1 MNLAKKGRHVNGI
14 LLLDKPDGITSN
26 AALQRARLLFQAR
39 KAGHTGS
46 LDPLATGML
55 PLCFGSAT
63 KVCGTLLASDKEYQ
77 VTARLGVRTDTGDR
91 LGQTLVKLRVTDG
104 QRREIEQTLKG
115 FIGESDQT
123 PPMFSA
129 AKYRG
134 QPLYKLARSGV
145 EVERSPK
152 KVTIHEIIYQGV
164 DDDLVHF
171 SMLCSKGTYVRTLV
185 DEFGEKLGC
194 SACVE
199 TLRRTYVRPFRDNP
213 MYSLDD
219 VREAQEKG
227 LMQELLLPMD
237 SAFGD
242 HPEVVIDVRDP
253 TKLTSGRIYP
263 VIGRHEHQ
271 GQVRVYSQD
280 RFFIGIGQGRAGGRV
295 EIQKTILPSLV
306 QSGHVR

>member
-1 MNLAKKGRHVNGI
+1 MSLAKKGRHVNGI
-14 LLLDKPDGITSN
+14 LLLDKPEGITSN
-26 AALQRARLLFQAR
+26 AALQKARHLFQAR

-91 LGQTLVKLRVTDG
+91 LGQTIAGLQVTDG
-104 QRREIEQTLKG
+104 QRSEIEQTLKG
-115 FIGESDQT
+115 FIGENDQT

-152 KVTIHEIIYQGV
+152 KVTIHEIACQGV
-164 DDDLVHF
+164 DGDLVHF

-194 SACVE
+194 GACVE
-199 TLRRTYVRPFRDNP
+199 SLRRTYVRPFRDKP
-213 MYSLDD
+213 MYSLDE
-219 VREAQEKG
+219 VREAQEKD
-227 LMQELLLPMD
+227 LLQELLLPVD
-237 SAFGD
+237 RALED
-242 HPEVVIDVRDP
+242 HPEVIVDTRDP
-253 TKLTSGRIYP
+253 GKLASGRVYP

-271 GQVRVYSQD
+271 GPVRVYSQD
-280 RFFIGIGQGRAGGRV
+280 RFFIGIGEGRAGGRV
-295 EIQKTILPSLV
+295 QIQKTIRIPQAS
-306 QSGHVR
+306 

>member
-1 MNLAKKGRHVNGI
+1 MSLAKRGKHVNGI
-14 LLLDKPDGITSN
+14 LLLDKPEGITSN
-26 AALQRARLLFQAR
+26 AALQKARHLFQAR

-91 LGQTLVKLRVTDG
+91 LGRILAELPATAE
-104 QRREIEQTLKG
+104 QRSAIEPTLKG
-115 FIGESDQT
+115 FIGEGEQT

-145 EVERSPK
+145 EVERNPK
-152 KVTIHEIIYQGV
+152 KVRIHEIIYQGAE
-164 DDDLVHF
+164 DDLVHF

-194 SACVE
+194 GACVE
-199 TLRRTYVRPFRDNP
+199 AMRRNYVSPFQGNP
-213 MYSLDD
+213 MYSLDE
-219 VREAQEKG
+219 VREAEEKG
-227 LMQELLLPMD
+227 LLPGLLLPVD
-237 SAFGD
+237 RALED
-242 HPEVVIDVRDP
+242 HPEVVIDTRDP
-253 TKLTSGRIYP
+253 TKLASGRIYP
-263 VIGRHEHQ
+263 VIGRHEHE

-295 EIQKTILPSLV
+295 EIQKTIRVS
-306 QSGHVR
+306 QAS

>member
-1 MNLAKKGRHVNGI
+1 MNLAKKGKHINGI
-14 LLLDKPDGITSN
+14 LLLDKPEGITSN
-26 AALQRARLLFQAR
+26 AALQKARHLFQAR

-46 LDPLATGML
+46 LDEMATGML

-91 LGQTLVKLRVTDG
+91 LGQTIAESQATDE
-104 QRREIEQTLKG
+104 QRKAIEPTLKD
-115 FIGESDQT
+115 FIGEGEQT

-145 EVERSPK
+145 EVERNPK
-152 KVTIHEIIYQGV
+152 KVTIHEIVYQGT
-164 DDDLVHF
+164 DGDLVRF

-185 DEFGEKLGC
+185 DDLGEKLGC
-194 SACVE
+194 GACVE
-199 TLRRTYVRPFRDNP
+199 TLRRNYVRPFQDSP
-213 MYSLDD
+213 MHSLDEM
-219 VREAQEKG
+219 REAEEKG
-227 LMQELLLPMD
+227 LLQELLLPVD
-237 SAFGD
+237 TALED
-242 HPEVVIDVRDP
+242 HPEVVIDTRDP
-253 TKLTSGRIYP
+253 SKLASGRIYP
-263 VIGRHEHQ
+263 VIGRHEHE

-295 EIQKTILPSLV
+295 EIQKTIRVS
-306 QSGHVR
+306 QAS